1 MADNNTNVNQ
11 NEISA
16 DKLKYRGRIR
26 QIPIYIGKMFRM
38 FVFQSD
44 WKVIPMATFIA
55 ILVIIVIKKT
65 FAVTMEGT
73 AKGALAITSIAL
85 WNGCFNSIQVVCRER
100 DIVKREH
107 RSGMH
112 ISSYIFAHMVY
123 QAFLC
128 IIQSLTTC
136 AVFFM
141 SGMTT
146 PGRGIVTG
154 SFMIDFFITIFLVTY
169 ASDMLSLLISCIAKT
184 TTAAMT
190 VMPLV
195 LMVQL
200 IFSGAMFSLP
210 DSIKNLSPLMISNH
224 GIAAIN
230 AEARYNE
237 LTTSSGWKLI
247 KKVSKNSDD
256 PEMILMIEQME
267 EEGYDVQINAEVAKS
282 NYKIDYEC
290 SRSNVLHQWE
300 MLAVFVFVF
309 AVGSVIALEFVDKD
323 KR

>member
-1 MADNNTNVNQ
+1 MAENNTNVNQ

-146 PGRGIVTG
+146 PGNGIVTE

-256 PEMILMIEQME
+256 PEMTLMIEQME

-309 AVGSVIALEFVDKD
+309 AAGSVIALEFVDKD

>member
-1 MADNNTNVNQ
+1 MAENNNTINQ

-16 DKLKYRGRIR
+16 DKLRYRGRIR

-55 ILVIIVIKKT
+55 ILVIIVIKKS

-128 IIQSLTTC
+128 IIQSITTC
-136 AVFFM
+136 AVFFI

-146 PGRGIVTG
+146 PGSGLVTS
-154 SFMIDFFITIFLVTY
+154 SFMVDFFITIFLITY

-210 DSIKNLSPLMISNH
+210 DSIKSVSPLMISNH

-230 AEARYNE
+230 SEARYNE
-237 LTTSSGWKLI
+237 LSTSSGWKLI

-256 PEMILMIEQME
+256 PQMIMMIEQLE
-267 EEGYDVQINAEVAKS
+267 TDGFDVQINAEVAKS

-290 SRSNVLHQWE
+290 TRSNVLQQWE
-300 MLAVFVFVF
+300 MLILFVVVF
-309 AVGSVIALEFVDKD
+309 AAGSVIALEFVDKD